1 MIGFCKDCRSW
12 KPKLPGDQGASIGVG
27 QCTVVLNYFDVVD
40 QDESKFDDEYPYSD
54 DVLRP
59 QFKDIKAVGL
69 DGSGYRAELLTMP
82 DFGCTNF
89 APKE

>member
-1 MIGFCKDCRSW
+1 MIGFCKDCRNWST
-12 KPKLPGDQGASIGVG
+12 KQPGEQGASIGVG
-27 QCTVVLNYFDVVD
+27 QCTVVLNYFDVVE
-40 QDESKFDDEYPYSD
+40 QDESKCNVEYSFSD

-59 QFKDIKAVGL
+59 QYKGIKAVGL

-89 APKE
+89 APKG